1 MWYLWAMIGCA
12 GLCLRIP
19 LFLVY
24 WSDKKKKRAFE
35 KKKKSSDD
43 MTDLDHY

>member
-1 MWYLWAMIGCA
+1 MWYLWAMIGCSA
-12 GLCLRIP
+12 LCLGIP